1 MSNALVKTWF
11 AQPIL
16 EVYDLISESE
26 NNILLNEIEKIQ
38 SNVPSGGEGW
48 NASVYNTYEQYSLHD
63 KPMFKNLINL
73 IETHTKKFALQL
85 GSNAD
90 YIVNESWLNCYKKGD
105 YQEYHYHPG
114 SYFSAIYFF
123 KNPNNSGTTIFRSF
137 EEPNMMPL
145 KNLEQNDL
153 SFNTCKYEPK
163 NKTLIIFKSN
173 MQHMVTQSKSDETRI
188 TAAFNLK

>member
-38 SNVPSGGEGW
+38 LNVPSGGEGW

-188 TAAFNLK
+188 TAAFNLR

>member
-63 KPMFKNLINL
+63 KSVFKNLINL
-73 IETHTKKFALQL
+73 IEMHTKKFALQL

-153 SFNTCKYEPK
+153 SFNNCKYEPK
-163 NKTLIIFKSN
+163 DKTLIIFKSN

-188 TAAFNLK
+188 TAAFNLR

>member
-63 KPMFKNLINL
+63 KSVFKNLINL
-73 IETHTKKFALQL
+73 IEMHTKKFALQL

-90 YIVNESWLNCYKKGD
+90 YNVNESWLNCYKKGD

-153 SFNTCKYEPK
+153 SFNNCKYEPK
-163 NKTLIIFKSN
+163 DKTLIIFKSN

-188 TAAFNLK
+188 TAAFNLR

>member
-26 NNILLNEIEKIQ
+26 NNILLNEIQKIQ
-38 SNVPSGGEGW
+38 SNVSSGGEGW

-63 KPMFKNLINL
+63 KSVFKNLINL
-73 IETHTKKFALQL
+73 IEIHTKKFALQL

-123 KNPNNSGTTIFRSF
+123 KNPNNSGTTIFKSF

-145 KNLEQNDL
+145 KNLKQNDL
-153 SFNTCKYEPK
+153 SFNTCKYTPK